1 MQVCKV
7 LSTVNEQG
15 LQTCL
20 EWVELPTFLPP
31 LSYAEATAIGLAFWL
46 TLATVWGIKVIRV
59 QIFEKN

>member
-1 MQVCKV
+1 MHVCKT
-7 LSTVNEQG
+7 LTTANEQG

-20 EWVELPTFLPP
+20 EWVELPTLLPP
-31 LSYAEATAIGLAFWL
+31 LSYAEATAIGLAFWF

>member
-7 LSTVNEQG
+7 LSTLNEQG

-20 EWVELPTFLPP
+20 EWVELPTLLPP
-31 LSYAEATAIGLAFWL
+31 LSYAEATAIGVAFWL
-46 TLATVWGIKVIRV
+46 CLATVWGIKVIRV

>member
-7 LSTVNEQG
+7 LSTANEQG

-20 EWVELPTFLPP
+20 EWVEFPTLLPP
-31 LSYAEATAIGLAFWL
+31 LSYTEATAIGLAFWL

>member
-7 LSTVNEQG
+7 LSTANEQG

-20 EWVELPTFLPP
+20 EWVELPTLLPP
-31 LSYAEATAIGLAFWL
+31 LSYSEATAIGLAFWL